1 MDIGVIG
8 GVKSP
13 QSFTPVRRRKST
25 INTRQF
31 QGDQEQEW
39 TAARCH
45 RLLRALTSRVAILN
59 KDLVRFSSV
68 VQNERDQTREN
79 ARGRKGTASTKV
91 DADWAQTKA
100 RIRQTYSKKG
110 TKPDNEPQRN
120 IRKARGL
127 PPAKGRVSLVPGE
140 IAVPTPI
147 LARARGDLLAE
158 GPEEVQDAGI
168 LKEPLRRTKRAR
180 TRYFANDGGSQFQ
193 LSESWLE
200 LRSRIPAT
208 RYSTYEGIYSG
219 LEALLRAT
227 TTSTAQRKQKGPGSL
242 LAMSLRAIP
251 RYISQQEAL
260 LQAYTEKTGSKS
272 AIESR
277 DISGEIYDELETLG
291 SSGSGW
297 KRLRTIVRSHG
308 IQVVSDAIRAGL
320 LDVEF
325 SGALIALCVNTSSI
339 EEAQTLLSALLTI
352 TPCPRPKTTYDMPC
366 RSLVMLCKFAEHT
379 GRYSFQYRQLS
390 DMVSTGIL
398 PVEWLATKEF
408 APVWTRVVHNLV
420 PTSDNIE
427 PMIFLDHTLALLSA
441 RETRKNWETGG
452 AIMEAMRNTYSS
464 LLTILSAV
472 VILSRGAETSD
483 TTKGLG
489 FLHGYEH
496 VSNLLRSC
504 FVQRSHTSTTRDRP
518 SPLLLLANLFVHDLN
533 GFAADF
539 RDSLLSCLLGQLVQQ
554 DDDLAASSSTY
565 SRVVNFIC
573 LVARCCGRG
582 TSTSGFEHLQHLHLV
597 VESYI
602 GDMEGG
608 NTLKGLIV
616 DSAFVF
622 AQKFPNRKHI
632 DYATAV
638 DERFCE
644 RRFEDEY
651 SLLSEPCGNAEE
663 LKTGFRWEEG
673 IGEWVMASPA
683 IHIARRNITEPCYDS
698 ENDTPFRPPP
708 KVRGAKC
715 VMKEVVADP
724 LSLSTH
730 ESVGISDISIMSSE
744 GEFDELGGSPG
755 SEEPLGDEF
764 SPKSGDDSATHSQH
778 SSLFLSDESTGSI
791 SDVEGSLLDTSYLS
805 DHLSPTIATDSPS
818 LEKRH
823 QAVDRPAE
831 LGTKLYCYTRD
842 TSLFGGDPT
851 SSASGWVASKCSE
864 SEVQR
869 DYIDR
874 APRLGRR
881 ALRSSQTW
889 QIFDDESDDEL
900 SFLSVSSHGDQ
911 VLQEI
916 TNPTVSNTRGLRKA
930 NPPPKP
936 KRSFSVSLSDSE
948 DELCV

>member
-1 MDIGVIG
+1 MDIGFIG
-8 GVKSP
+8 GAESL
-13 QSFTPVRRRKST
+13 QSFTPVRRREST

-59 KDLVRFSSV
+59 KDLVRLSLV
-68 VQNERDQTREN
+68 VQNEKDQTREN
-79 ARGRKGTASTKV
+79 ARGRKGTASTKA

-158 GPEEVQDAGI
+158 GPTEVQYAGI
-168 LKEPLRRTKRAR
+168 FEEPLRKTKRAR

-227 TTSTAQRKQKGPGSL
+227 TTSTSQRRRKGPGSL

-291 SSGSGW
+291 SAGVGW

-339 EEAQTLLSALLTI
+339 EEAQTLLSALLTV

-366 RSLVMLCKFAEHT
+366 RSLVMLCTFTEHT
-379 GRYSFQYRQLS
+379 GRYSFQYKQLS
-390 DMVSTGIL
+390 DMISSGIL

-427 PMIFLDHTLALLSA
+427 PMIFLDHMLALLTA
-441 RETRKNWETGG
+441 RETRDNWETGG

-472 VILSRGAETSD
+472 VILSRGAETAD
-483 TTKGLG
+483 TTKELG
-489 FLHGYEH
+489 FPRGYEH
-496 VSNLLRSC
+496 VSSLLRNC
-504 FVQRSHTSTTRDRP
+504 FVQRSHTSTTCERP
-518 SPLLLLANLFVHDLN
+518 SPLLLLANLFVQDLN
-533 GFAADF
+533 GIAPDF
-539 RDSLLSCLLGQLVQQ
+539 RDSLVSCLLGQLVQP
-554 DDDLAASSSTY
+554 DDELAASSSTY
-565 SRVVNFIC
+565 SSVMNFIC

-597 VESYI
+597 VESCI
-602 GDMEGG
+602 GNMEGG

-616 DSAFVF
+616 DSAFAF
-622 AQKFPNRKHI
+622 AQKFPNSRHI

-638 DERFCE
+638 NERFCE
-644 RRFEDEY
+644 RRFGNEY
-651 SLLSEPCGNAEE
+651 SLLSEACGNAEE
-663 LKTGFRWEEG
+663 PKTGFRWEEG

-698 ENDTPFRPPP
+698 ENNTPFRPPP

-715 VMKEVVADP
+715 VVKESVTDP
-724 LSLSTH
+724 LSLSSH
-730 ESVGISDISIMSSE
+730 ESVDLSDISIVSSE
-744 GEFDELGGSPG
+744 GELDELGGGPG
-755 SEEPLGDEF
+755 SGKSLGHEL
-764 SPKSGDDSATHSQH
+764 SPKRDDESATHSQH
-778 SSLFLSDESTGSI
+778 SSLFLSDEPTGST
-791 SDVEGSLLDTSYLS
+791 SDGEGSPLDTSYLS
-805 DHLSPTIATDSPS
+805 DHLSPTTATDSPS
-818 LEKRH
+818 LGKRH
-823 QAVDRPAE
+823 QAVDRPAG
-831 LGTKLYCYTRD
+831 LDGKLYCNTRD
-842 TSLFGGDPT
+842 SSLFGGDST
-851 SSASGWVASKCSE
+851 SSASRWVVSECSE

-900 SFLSVSSHGDQ
+900 SFLSVSSQGDQ

-916 TNPTVSNTRGLRKA
+916 TNITVSNTRSLRKT
-930 NPPPKP
+930 NPPPIP

-948 DELCV
+948 DELCI